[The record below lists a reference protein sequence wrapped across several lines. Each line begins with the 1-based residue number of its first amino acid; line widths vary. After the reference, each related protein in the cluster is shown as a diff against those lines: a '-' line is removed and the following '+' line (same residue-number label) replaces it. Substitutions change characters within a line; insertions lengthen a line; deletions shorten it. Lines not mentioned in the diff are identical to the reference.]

1 MTDVL
6 DINEACAYLKLA
18 RSTIYR
24 LSREGV
30 IPHTRI
36 GRSLRFKKEVL
47 DDWLRKGSEARV
59 IDLSKKHSN

>member
-6 DINEACAYLKLA
+6 NIDEACEYLKLA

-47 DDWLRKGSEARV
+47 DDWMRKGSEVRV
-59 IDLSKKHSN
+59 VEPTKKHNK